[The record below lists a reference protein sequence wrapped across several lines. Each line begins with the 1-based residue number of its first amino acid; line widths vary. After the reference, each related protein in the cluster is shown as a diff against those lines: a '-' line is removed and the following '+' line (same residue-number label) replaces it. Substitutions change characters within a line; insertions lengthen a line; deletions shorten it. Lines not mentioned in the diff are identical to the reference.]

1 MFYSFLLL
9 LFCGPILVG
18 RVDWSTD
25 VNGATNSTVTERAV
39 VVNKTYINLTQPS
52 FARQSRRKIGR
63 PTRRRLS
70 AH

>member
-1 MFYSFLLL
+1 MLYSFLLL
-9 LFCGPILVG
+9 LFSGPILVG

-52 FARQSRRKIGR
+52 FARQFRREMMKSGG
-63 PTRRRLS
+63 PS
-70 AH
+70 ESE

>member
-1 MFYSFLLL
+1 MLYSFLLL
-9 LFCGPILVG
+9 LFSGPILVG

-52 FARQSRRKIGR
+52 FARQFRRKIGR